1 MPAGAGL
8 TVEPACLTPTVLE
21 PSRAW
26 PARSPAVSQQLGD
39 RLGPG
44 SGGTTL
50 GRLGEPRKVE
60 GTWLGRGVGRGV
72 QQGLRALAWEEGG
85 HARRG
90 GLQVGLETLSL
101 SRFSR
106 RKAGKR
112 SQRGSW
118 AATGTPGRTALGG
131 MGRGQNVLGTE
142 RKCCGEKRQRRLRF
156 QAPGW
161 GTAGGA
167 GGQVSIP
174 VGRRERSGRCLVGRR
189 PALQRPAP
197 QAGVGRRPLGR
208 LTASGIRSR
217 GTRREGVPSA
227 GGLREQWGGLRALRA
242 SVPPV

>member
-1 MPAGAGL
+1 M
-8 TVEPACLTPTVLE
+8 EPACLTPTVLE

-60 GTWLGRGVGRGV
+60 GTWPGRGVGRGV
-72 QQGLRALAWEEGG
+72 QQGLRSLAWEEGG
-85 HARRG
+85 HARRS
-90 GLQVGLETLSL
+90 GLQVGLGTLSL

-106 RKAGKR
+106 RKPE
-112 SQRGSW
+112 SVPSV
-118 AATGTPGRTALGG
+118 AAGRTLATQEGQPWGG
-131 MGRGQNVLGTE
+131 MGRGQNVLGAE

-156 QAPGW
+156 PAPGW
-161 GTAGGA
+161 GTGAGGA
-167 GGQVSIP
+167 GRQVSIP
-174 VGRRERSGRCLVGRR
+174 VGRRERSGRCLVGHPPSRSR

-227 GGLREQWGGLRALRA
+227 GGLREQWGGGCVL
-242 SVPPV
+242 